1 MPQYLGLNISDEIA
15 DAIAK
20 RTAETGES
28 KTTIAT
34 IALEKE
40 LGIQKNATLGDRVD
54 IVEVELKD
62 LKQKVSDIEKRLD
75 AD

>member
-15 DAIAK
+15 SAIAK

-28 KTTIAT
+28 KTVIAT

-40 LGIQKNATLGDRVD
+40 LGIQKNATLGDRVKTLEHRVD
-54 IVEVELKD
+54 
-62 LKQKVSDIEKRLD
+62 QIESRLTSS
-75 AD
+75 

>member
-62 LKQKVSDIEKRLD
+62 LKQEVSEIKARLD
-75 AD
+75 A